1 MTDVTATEVIGVDWG
16 TSNLRV
22 MRLGADGGVLD
33 RRVDPRGAGRLAP
46 DAFAGVLTDVAGDWL
61 DGTPVL
67 IAGMAGSRQGWIEAP
82 YVFCPADAGGLAAQ
96 LVRPVADHDVRIV
109 PGVALTP
116 AGLGDV
122 MRGEE
127 TQALG
132 LFDPGETGLMVAPGT
147 HCKWIRV
154 AEGAI
159 SGFRTFLTGELFAA
173 VREATLIGR
182 GMGEPGLDDQAF
194 DDGVRLALSDPAI
207 TAHLFNIRVRSLAGE
222 LGPEGAADFLSGLL
236 IGAELAAGTANRQDP
251 VRVVGEAQ
259 VAARYERALALA
271 GFARVSRVSGEV
283 AVARGLY
290 RIWKAIP

>member
-1 MTDVTATEVIGVDWG
+1 MTELIGVDWG

-22 MRLGADGGVLD
+22 MRLGADGRVLD
-33 RRVDPRGAGRLAP
+33 RRVDPRGAGRLGS
-46 DAFAGVLTDVAGDWL
+46 DAFAGVLEEVAGDWL
-61 DGTPVL
+61 GEAPVL
-67 IAGMAGSRQGWIEAP
+67 IAGMAGSRQGWVEAP

-96 LVRPVADHDVRIV
+96 LARPVAGRDLRIV

-116 AGLGDV
+116 QGLGDV

-132 LFDPGETGLMVAPGT
+132 LFEPGESGLMVAPGT

-154 AEGAI
+154 TGGVITA
-159 SGFRTFLTGELFAA
+159 FRTYLTGELFAA

-182 GMGEPGLDDQAF
+182 VMGTPGRDDQAF
-194 DDGVRLALSDPAI
+194 DDGVRLALSDPAV
-207 TAHLFNIRVRSLAGE
+207 TAHLFSIRVRSLAGE
-222 LGPEGAADFLSGLL
+222 LDADGAADFLSGLL
-236 IGAELAAGTANRQDP
+236 IGAELAAETADRDSP
-251 VRVVGEAQ
+251 VRVVGEEQ

-271 GFARVSRVSGEV
+271 GFSRVSRVSGEV